1 MARGLRKATP
11 LQKKRSPMKWMG
23 QQAKTRR
30 DLHKGRDKM
39 ETAISDFMSQEKN
52 PIANAYAGAQNT
64 FANVGANNRILG
76 MENPYAGMAN
86 PMMGMQTKFENKM
99 EDVGVDT
106 KAAELAQKQFQQN
119 QASQLEAMKTMG
131 MTGGNVQQM
140 ANASIKQSAQ
150 SRADIGKQ
158 EREGNIMAKKGAQ
171 QVQQMEAQAKEKK
184 MKAGF
189 EVDKMI
195 RKGQF
200 DVDKLIGATE
210 LDIDKV
216 TAEGAWKQQ
225 MAVMGGE
232 ADRQNLELQRQ
243 QGGLAAQAGLME
255 SLGGEAASTRWY
267 QSDRKLKH
275 NITLIGKSASGL
287 NIYNF
292 EYKNSKFG
300 EGVWQGVMSDEV
312 PSEAVVKHSDGYDMV
327 DYNKIDVD
335 FVKIKN

>member
-11 LQKKRSPMKWMG
+11 LRKKRSPMKWMG
-23 QQAKTRR
+23 KQASTRR
-30 DLHKGRDKM
+30 ELGRGREDLESSLG
-39 ETAISDFMSQEKN
+39 TFMSKTEN
-52 PIANAYAGAQNT
+52 PILNAYAGAQNT
-64 FANVGANNRILG
+64 FADVGADNRILG
-76 MENPYAGMAN
+76 MENPYAGMGN
-86 PMMGMQTKFENKM
+86 PLAGMQTEFENKM
-99 EDVGVDT
+99 EDVGVNT
-106 KAAELAQKQFQQN
+106 KAAELAQSQFQQN
-119 QASQLEAMKTMG
+119 QASQLAAMKQMG
-131 MTGGNVQQM
+131 MTGGNVQAM

-150 SRADIGKQ
+150 TRADIGGQ

-189 EVDKMI
+189 EVDKMV

-200 DVDKLIGATE
+200 DVDKLVGATQ

-225 MAVMGGE
+225 MATMGGE

-243 QGGLAAQAGLME
+243 QVGLAVQAGIME
-255 SLGGEAASTRWY
+255 SLGGEQAATKWY

-275 NITLIGKSASGL
+275 NITLVGKSPSGL

-300 EGVWQGVMSDEV
+300 DGIYQGVMSDEI
-312 PSEAVVKHSDGYDMV
+312 PSKAVAKHSNGYDMV
-327 DYNKIDVD
+327 DYSKIDVD

>member
-11 LQKKRSPMKWMG
+11 LQKKRSPMRWG
-23 QQAKTRR
+23 QQAKTRDALHEGR
-30 DLHKGRDKM
+30 EDLEDSL
-39 ETAISDFMSQEKN
+39 SDFMDKTKN

-76 MENPYAGMAN
+76 MENPYAGMSN
-86 PMMGMQTKFENKM
+86 PMMGMQTQFENKM

-106 KAAELAQKQFQQN
+106 KAAELAQRQFQQN
-119 QASQLEAMKTMG
+119 QSSQLEAMKQMG
-131 MTGGNVQQM
+131 MTGGNVQAM
-140 ANASIKQSAQ
+140 ANASLKQSAQ

-225 MAVMGGE
+225 MATMGGE

-243 QGGLAAQAGLME
+243 QGGLAVQAGIME
-255 SLGGEAASTRWY
+255 SLGGEQASTPWY
-267 QSDRKLKH
+267 SSDRKLKH
-275 NITLIGKSASGL
+275 NITLVGKSVSGL

-300 EGVWQGVMSDEV
+300 EGVWQGVMSNEV
-312 PSEAVVKHSDGYDMV
+312 PNEVVVKHNDGYDMV
-327 DYNKIDVD
+327 DYSKIDVD